1 MELCRLTIIRKIKD
15 TREQNISPLDL
26 NFKKFPALRQLV
38 WLGSSP
44 DHPLPSGIH
53 FRRIEY
59 LYLGNCQ
66 LDHGIPNAFRLCPFL
81 ALHHFIYDADTATD
95 DPDLH
100 RYLKV
105 VLNLL
110 QAQCLEKLHVICSP
124 TLKWGS
130 AILEVS

>member
-1 MELCRLTIIRKIKD
+1 ML
-15 TREQNISPLDL
+15 
-26 NFKKFPALRQLV
+26 
-38 WLGSSP
+38 
-44 DHPLPSGIH
+44 
-53 FRRIEY
+53 FRS
-59 LYLGNCQ
+59 
-66 LDHGIPNAFRLCPFL
+66 
-81 ALHHFIYDADTATD
+81 YDADTATD

-130 AILEVS
+130 AILEVLDSELSGCGQLRELRLTSSGDQGWRDILPNST